1 MLRNHNNG
9 FYFIFNEHETD
20 ISIFKCTR
28 QTRLEIPN
36 QSSFFFNKVVFSH
49 DRLAKRHV
57 N

>member
-36 QSSFFFNKVVFSH
+36 QFFFLI
-49 DRLAKRHV
+49 RLSFHMIA
-57 N
+57 